1 MNKKIL
7 YLLLFIFIC
16 TFIYSLI
23 NIIKWYIDVKNTN
36 NVIED
41 IKDIIVINDIE
52 NKDNKFMDIDIT
64 KLKDTNSDTVG
75 WIKISGTNI
84 DYPFVK
90 TSNNDYYLTHSFD
103 KSYNNAGW
111 VFMDYRNK
119 IDFSDDNTILYAHGR
134 LDKTMF
140 GSLKDTLD
148 KEWFNN
154 LDNRIIKISTEN
166 ENSLWEVFS
175 IYKIPT
181 TDDYITINFD
191 DIEYNKFI
199 DMIKKRSVHNF
210 NVNVSNNDKILT
222 LSTCYNN
229 SDKVVLHAKLIEKES
244 K

>member
-7 YLLLFIFIC
+7 YLLLIMFIC
-16 TFIYSLI
+16 TFTYSLI
-23 NIIKWYIDVKNTN
+23 NIIKWCIDVKNTN

-41 IKDIIVINDIE
+41 IKDIVVINDIE

-75 WIKISGTNI
+75 WIKINGTNI

-90 TSNNDYYLTHSFD
+90 TNNNDYYLTHSFD

-111 VFMDYRNK
+111 VFMDYRN
-119 IDFSDDNTILYAHGR
+119 DTGFSDDNTILYAHGR

-140 GSLKDTLD
+140 GSLKDTLESD
-148 KEWFNN
+148 WFNN
-154 LDNRIIKISTEN
+154 LDNHIIKVSTEN
-166 ENSLWEVFS
+166 ENSLWQVFS
-175 IYKIPT
+175 VYRIPT

-191 DIEYNKFI
+191 DMEYNQFI
-199 DMIKKRSVHNF
+199 DMISKRSVHNF
-210 NVNVSNNDKILT
+210 NVDINDGDKILT